1 MKALTNLFFIDM
13 KIKHFASLQD
23 QTIITMLVQP
33 QVVKMTS
40 EEYYTVHV
48 DLLKLCID
56 KMETTSHLELHTSCF
71 LAFLQRR

>member
-13 KIKHFASLQD
+13 KMKHFASLQD
-23 QTIITMLVQP
+23 QTNIAMLVQP

-48 DLLKLCID
+48 DLLKLCIH
-56 KMETTSHLELHTSCF
+56 KMETTSHLELHISCF